1 MKDFIQMFGQLK
13 EAQAKIQEIQQK
25 LGLVQATGEA
35 GAGLVKATVN
45 GHKKLIK
52 LVIDTSIIQADEPKF
67 LQDLIIAAVNVAM
80 QKIEEQLKEQLQ
92 ATTTDMVGEFPVDFL
107 V

>member
-1 MKDFIQMFGQLK
+1 MKDFMQMFGQLK
-13 EAQAKIQEIQQK
+13 EAQTKIQEIQQK
-25 LGLVQATGEA
+25 LGGLQATGEA

-45 GHKKLIK
+45 GHKKLIR
-52 LVIDTSIIQADEPKF
+52 LAIDASIIQPDEQNL

-80 QKIEEQLKEQLQ
+80 QKIEEQIKAHLQ
-92 ATTTDMVGEFPVDFL
+92 ATTTGILGNLPIDFL